1 MSKFIYYKLAKDKFC
16 FLNLDN
22 VSTVITE
29 AQKIVIYMNDTDSSK
44 YVIDESE
51 LIYPAT
57 MEMLKVY
64 LLSK

>member
-1 MSKFIYYKLAKDKFC
+1 MSKFIFYKLAKDKFC

-22 VSTVITE
+22 VATIITE
-29 AQKIVIYMNDTDSSK
+29 PQKVILYMHDADSSK